1 MRRTLAALPPARLGP
16 RALIFMLPTLVAEVP
31 CGPGWLFEIK
41 WDGVRV
47 LALRRRG
54 RVELRSRAGRD
65 VTAQYPEVAA
75 AVAGLPGGDLALD
88 GEIVVPDAHGRPSF
102 HALQRRM
109 HASRAV
115 AALARACPVVTYVYD
130 CLALEGCDLRGLPLR
145 ERKARLRA
153 LLGRGGTLRYADHVE
168 GDGGAFFAEACAAG
182 LEGVVAKRA
191 EAPYR
196 GGRRRE
202 WLKVKCQLRQEFVLG
217 GWTDPKGTRA
227 HLGAVH
233 LGVYEDGALAYVG
246 RAGSGLDTAAL
257 GALHTCLV
265 RLATERCPFVR
276 GTPPRG
282 REHHWVRPELVCEV
296 RFSEWTP
303 DGRLRHPVFLGLRTD
318 KRPRDVHREAPVRPR
333 A

>member
-1 MRRTLAALPPARLGP
+1 LHDHVSYLDDINRFGERFLEGGHRR
-16 RALIFMLPTLVAEVP
+16 
-31 CGPGWLFEIK
+31 K
-41 WDGVRV
+41 
-47 LALRRRG
+47 RR
-54 RVELRSRAGRD
+54 
-65 VTAQYPEVAA
+65 
-75 AVAGLPGGDLALD
+75 PGGTLD
-88 GEIVVPDAHGRPSF
+88 VRE
-102 HALQRRM
+102 Q
-109 HASRAV
+109 
-115 AALARACPVVTYVYD
+115 ARGI
-130 CLALEGCDLRGLPLR
+130 ALECRDLRGVPLR
-145 ERKARLRA
+145 ERTARLRA
-153 LLGRGGTLRYADHVE
+153 LLGRGDTLRYADHVE

-233 LGVYEDGALAYVG
+233 LGVYEDGALVYVG
-246 RAGSGLDTAAL
+246 RAGSGLDTDAL
-257 GALHTCLV
+257 GALHACLV
-265 RLATERCPFVR
+265 RLATDRCPFVR
-276 GTPPRG
+276 GTAPRG
-282 REHHWVRPELVCEV
+282 REHHWVRPEVVCEV